1 MRKSKSKEGIGFEDE
16 ASTKSV
22 ATAAIAVILAPF
34 LVLGGVSLLGEYYKA
49 HPDLPDRPKWK
60 SYDYVAKEPDIVYKE
75 PKFKSGRDQLIPE
88 NRYGSGVTLQLQGVT
103 IETGLTSD
111 EIIQQLSI
119 DYQDL
124 FDQYGGADEIY

>member
-1 MRKSKSKEGIGFEDE
+1 MRNSKTKEGVGLDE
-16 ASTKSV
+16 EITRKQKII
-22 ATAAIAVILAPF
+22 AAVVLLSPF
-34 LVLGGVSLLGEYYKA
+34 WVLGAVSLLGSYYEA
-49 HPDLPDRPKWK
+49 HPDNPPRPKWEK
-60 SYDYVAKEPDIVYKE
+60 YDYVAREPDIVYKK
-75 PKFKSGRDQLIPE
+75 PQFQSGKDQLIPE
-88 NRYGSGVTLQLQGVT
+88 NRYGSGVTLQLHGVT

>member
-1 MRKSKSKEGIGFEDE
+1 MRNSKTKEGVGLDE
-16 ASTKSV
+16 EITRKQKIIA
-22 ATAAIAVILAPF
+22 AVILFSPF
-34 LVLGGVSLLGEYYKA
+34 WVLGAVSLLGSYYEA
-49 HPDLPDRPKWK
+49 HPDNPPRPKWEK
-60 SYDYVAKEPDIVYKE
+60 YDYVAREPDIVYKK
-75 PKFKSGRDQLIPE
+75 PQFQSGKDQLIPE
-88 NRYGSGVTLQLQGVT
+88 NRYGSGVTLQLHGVT

>member
-1 MRKSKSKEGIGFEDE
+1 MRNSKTKEGVGLDE
-16 ASTKSV
+16 EITRKQKII
-22 ATAAIAVILAPF
+22 AAVVLLSPF
-34 LVLGGVSLLGEYYKA
+34 WVLGAVSLLGSYYDA
-49 HPDLPDRPKWK
+49 HPDNPPRPKWEK
-60 SYDYVAKEPDIVYKE
+60 YDYVAREPDIVYKK
-75 PKFKSGRDQLIPE
+75 PQFQSGKDQLIPE
-88 NRYGSGVTLQLQGVT
+88 NRYGSGVTLQLHGVT

>member
-1 MRKSKSKEGIGFEDE
+1 MRKLKTKEGVGLDE
-16 ASTKSV
+16 EITRKQKIIA
-22 ATAAIAVILAPF
+22 AVILLSPF
-34 LVLGGVSLLGEYYKA
+34 WVLGAVSLLSSYYEA
-49 HPDLPDRPKWK
+49 HPDKPPRPKWEK
-60 SYDYVAKEPDIVYKE
+60 YDYVAKEPDIVYKK
-75 PKFKSGRDQLIPE
+75 PKFQSGKDRLIPE
-88 NRYGSGVTLQLQGVT
+88 NRYGSGVTLQLPGVT

>member
-1 MRKSKSKEGIGFEDE
+1 MRNSKTKEGIGLDDE
-16 ASTKSV
+16 MTTKQKII
-22 ATAAIAVILAPF
+22 AAAVLLSPF
-34 LVLGGVSLLGEYYKA
+34 WVLGVISILNSYYEACLDK
-49 HPDLPDRPKWK
+49 PTKPELEK
-60 SYDYVAKEPDIVYKE
+60 YDYVAREPDIVYKE
-75 PKFKSGRDQLIPE
+75 PIFKSGRDKLIPE
-88 NRYGSGVTLQLQGVT
+88 NRYGSGVTLQLHGVT

>member
-1 MRKSKSKEGIGFEDE
+1 MRNSKTKEGVGLDE
-16 ASTKSV
+16 EITRKQKIIA
-22 ATAAIAVILAPF
+22 AVILLSPF
-34 LVLGGVSLLGEYYKA
+34 WVLGAVSLLGSYYEA
-49 HPDLPDRPKWK
+49 HPDNPPRPKWEK
-60 SYDYVAKEPDIVYKE
+60 YDYVAREPDIVYKK
-75 PKFKSGRDQLIPE
+75 PQFQSGKDQLIPE
-88 NRYGSGVTLQLQGVT
+88 NRYGSGVTLQLHGVT